1 MATYSKLLESI
12 DSVFSSSEWR
22 GLVVPAFPANF
33 FPHDTP
39 DEFVVYEI
47 IPSGDPTQEFA
58 DAGYLAGLIIIQ
70 IYTQAN
76 MGPKRVYE
84 VADELAALF
93 RNKQL
98 MSTQTQEGSLSFQ
111 GLDKDDTSLFRADY
125 SLKFNSF

>member
-1 MATYSKLLESI
+1 MATYTELLGSN
-12 DSVFSSSEWR
+12 DSVFSSSEWK

-47 IPSGDPTQEFA
+47 IPSGSPTQEFA
-58 DAGYLAGLIIIQ
+58 DAGYLAGLIVIQ
-70 IYTQAN
+70 VYTQAN
-76 MGPKRVYE
+76 MGPKRMY
-84 VADELAALF
+84 ELADNLADLF
-93 RNKQL
+93 RKKQL
-98 MSTQTQEGSLSFQ
+98 MSTQTQDGELTII